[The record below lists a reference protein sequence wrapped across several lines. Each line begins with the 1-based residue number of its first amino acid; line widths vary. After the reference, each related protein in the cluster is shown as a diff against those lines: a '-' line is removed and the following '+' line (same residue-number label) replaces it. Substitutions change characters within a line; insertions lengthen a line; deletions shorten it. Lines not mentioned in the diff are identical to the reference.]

1 MNRLTKWSVGGML
14 ANGERFSIVVEGWY
28 GYDAMRNAAKVVG
41 KIKTGCAVR
50 IEGQSWRYLV
60 PQKFCPNFL

>member
-14 ANGERFSIVVEGWY
+14 ANGEHFSIVVEGWY

-50 IEGQSWRYLV
+50 IEG
-60 PQKFCPNFL
+60 